1 MRTNRNFIIK
11 SLENLVHQ
19 RFNIE
24 TLEKELAEIFGTNVE
39 LYPSESEMVELLGD
53 SCFTFAI
60 GDDFGVF
67 DIYYLPHKCT
77 DENGNDFYVT
87 EVGYAFGC

>member
-1 MRTNRNFIIK
+1 MKSKKFIIEA
-11 SLENLVHQ
+11 LENLVHR

-24 TLEKELAEIFGTNVE
+24 TLKKELDEIFDTNVE
-39 LYPSESEMVELLGD
+39 LYPSDSEMVELLGD
-53 SCFTFAI
+53 SCYTFAI
-60 GDDFGVF
+60 GVDFGVF

-87 EVGYAFGC
+87 EVGYSFGC

>member
-1 MRTNRNFIIK
+1 MKSEKFIIEA
-11 SLENLVHQ
+11 LENLVNR

-24 TLEKELAEIFGTNVE
+24 TLKKELDEIFDTNVE
-39 LYPSESEMVELLGD
+39 LYSSDSEMVELLGD
-53 SCFTFAI
+53 SCYTFAI

-67 DIYYLPHKCT
+67 DIYYLPHKYT

-87 EVGYAFGC
+87 GVGYSFGC

>member
-1 MRTNRNFIIK
+1 MKSKKFIIVA
-11 SLENLVHQ
+11 LENLVHR

-24 TLEKELAEIFGTNVE
+24 KLKKELDEIFSTNVE
-39 LYPSESEMVELLGD
+39 LYPSDSEIVELLGD

-60 GDDFGVF
+60 GNDFGVF
-67 DIYYLPHKCT
+67 DIYYLPHKHT

-87 EVGYAFGC
+87 EVGYSFGC